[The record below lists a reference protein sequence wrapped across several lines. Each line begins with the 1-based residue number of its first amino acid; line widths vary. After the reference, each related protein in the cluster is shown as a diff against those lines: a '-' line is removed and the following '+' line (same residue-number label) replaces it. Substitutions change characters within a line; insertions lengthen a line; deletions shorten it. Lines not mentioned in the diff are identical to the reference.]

1 MYRRVCPSDIEQQE
15 GRILRQGNINP
26 EVKIFRYIT
35 ENTFDSYS
43 WQLIE
48 NKQKFISQIMTS
60 KSPVRSCHDVDESV
74 LSFAEVKAL
83 AAGNSNIK
91 EKMDLDIQVTKL
103 KLLKAEHASQ
113 KYRLEDDISKNLPEK
128 IAALKG
134 QLEGYRADI
143 QMYRENKPAGKDS
156 FSMELDG
163 KVYTDKKEAGA
174 ALVGICRGTKIPG
187 DGLYIGKY
195 QVFSMALHYK
205 ASYAGFSI
213 SLTGKI
219 SHNVE
224 IGSDIFGNIQRI
236 NNVLEGMGK
245 HMEETGRSLEEAG
258 HQLETAKR
266 EVVKPFR
273 YEKELTE
280 KLARLNELDAL
291 LNIDGSA
298 SSIGEGHIEENTGGN
313 RTGNGDIVKNSR
325 AEDGRRTDGNGSK
338 HTTMKERIAIAKE
351 KAGRNG
357 DIENKT
363 ASKSRASEEA
373 L

>member
-1 MYRRVCPSDIEQQE
+1 MLKFALMGE
-15 GRILRQGNINP
+15 GGS
-26 EVKIFRYIT
+26 
-35 ENTFDSYS
+35 NTADLPD
-43 WQLIE
+43 QLIE

-113 KYRLEDDISKNLPEK
+113 KYRLEDDISKNLPKK

-143 QMYRENKPAGKDS
+143 QMYKENKPAGKDS

-163 KVYTDKKEAGA
+163 KIYTDKKEAGA

-187 DGLYIGKY
+187 DGLYIGEY
-195 QVFSMALHYK
+195 QGFRMSLHYK

-280 KLARLNELDAL
+280 KLARLNELDVL

-298 SSIGEGHIEENTGGN
+298 SSIGEGNIEENTGDN
-313 RTGNGDIVKNSR
+313 RTGNGNIVKNSR
-325 AEDGRRTDGNGSK
+325 AEDDRRTDGNGSK

-363 ASKSRASEEA
+363 ASKSRASEET